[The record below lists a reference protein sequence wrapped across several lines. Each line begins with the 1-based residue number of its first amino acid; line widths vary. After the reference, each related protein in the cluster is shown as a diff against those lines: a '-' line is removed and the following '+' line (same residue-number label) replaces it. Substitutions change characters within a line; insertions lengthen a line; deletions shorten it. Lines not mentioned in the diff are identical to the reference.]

1 MKLVSFIRSGR
12 RGYGYLEGDRVI
24 LTNELAGKETGEEL
38 KLDDVRLSAPMEPSA
53 IFCTLVNSPRML
65 GVEAKKEAKEMLG
78 SPKFFLKLPQ
88 IVVGPYDAILAP
100 PTGVRPEVEI
110 AVVVNKPLKMASKE
124 EVKRAILGFSV
135 FNDVTA
141 PGEMKNDMYLAYR
154 RDPSDGKVK
163 KIPVR
168 GSHFRNKN
176 RDTFA
181 PLGPWI
187 VTTDE
192 LDDVSELRMRSVYG
206 GVSVQDGS
214 SDELIYGVDELLVEL
229 SKVLTVPRLSVL
241 TTGTIGYK
249 GVEEASEY
257 KLEAVESTL
266 MVEVEKIG
274 RLENP
279 VRVERS

>member
-1 MKLVSFIRSGR
+1 
-12 RGYGYLEGDRVI
+12 
-24 LTNELAGKETGEEL
+24 
-38 KLDDVRLSAPMEPSA
+38 
-53 IFCTLVNSPRML
+53 
-65 GVEAKKEAKEMLG
+65 
-78 SPKFFLKLPQ
+78 
-88 IVVGPYDAILAP
+88 
-100 PTGVRPEVEI
+100 
-110 AVVVNKPLKMASKE
+110 
-124 EVKRAILGFSV
+124 
-135 FNDVTA
+135 
-141 PGEMKNDMYLAYR
+141 
-154 RDPSDGKVK
+154 
-163 KIPVR
+163 
-168 GSHFRNKN
+168 
-176 RDTFA
+176 
-181 PLGPWI
+181 
-187 VTTDE
+187 
-192 LDDVSELRMRSVYG
+192 LDDVSGLRMRSVYG